1 MFTAKRSII
10 VMTEINARRVDRFL
24 KVKTDRGI
32 KMNVAWLRIPVIA
45 QINVVWA
52 VSDQVKSQ
60 SSHENP

>member
-1 MFTAKRSII
+1 
-10 VMTEINARRVDRFL
+10 MTEINARRVDRFL